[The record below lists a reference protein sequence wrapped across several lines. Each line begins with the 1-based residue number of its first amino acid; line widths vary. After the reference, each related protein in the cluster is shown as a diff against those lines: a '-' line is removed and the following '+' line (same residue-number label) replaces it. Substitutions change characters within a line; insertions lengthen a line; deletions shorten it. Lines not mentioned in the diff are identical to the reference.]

1 MDGTSTGTTA
11 GVATEFARLEERK
24 RRVYTIAS
32 VAGIAVIAISW
43 LARTPGDL
51 ILEVIYPL
59 LAVALAAF
67 AHAMHR
73 RWLRLDLLEHLAL
86 ATVGLV
92 ILGRLAWHLHLAGP
106 IDEHLLILTGAHYWS
121 VGALIV
127 AGFVLLDRRRGLW
140 VGIGVLTVSV
150 VLVATG
156 AGPELVGP
164 DGSELAL
171 LYLIRVHGFLVL
183 LLVLVTAVATLR
195 EQLHRELTRSE
206 ALHELATTDP
216 LTGLAN
222 RRATMDALEREV
234 ESARRYGRPVSVI
247 AADVDR
253 FKRINDEH
261 GHHVGDQVLTEVA
274 RRLAGEARQ
283 VDVVSRWGG
292 EEFLI
297 VLPQTRRGE
306 AARLAERTRRALATS
321 RPGGVEVTATFGVAE
336 LREGESVDDLLVR
349 ADRLLYRAKRDGRD
363 QVGSEPLPG

>member
-1 MDGTSTGTTA
+1 MDGMSTSATA
-11 GVATEFARLEERK
+11 GVATELARLEQRK
-24 RRVYTIAS
+24 RRVYTVAS
-32 VAGIAVIAISW
+32 GAGIVVIAISW

-59 LAVALAAF
+59 LAVALATF
-67 AHAMHR
+67 VLAMHR
-73 RWLRLDLLEHLAL
+73 RWLPLEVLEHIAL
-86 ATVGLV
+86 ATVGVV

-140 VGIGVLTVSV
+140 VGIGVLAVSV
-150 VLVATG
+150 LLVATG

-164 DGSELAL
+164 DASDVAL

-206 ALHELATTDP
+206 ALQELATTDP

-222 RRATMDALEREV
+222 RRATMGALEREA
-234 ESARRYGRPVSVI
+234 ESARRYGHPVSVI
-247 AADVDR
+247 AVDVDR

-261 GHHVGDQVLTEVA
+261 GHHVGDQVLKEVA
-274 RRLAGEARQ
+274 FRLTAEARQ
-283 VDVVSRWGG
+283 VDVVARWGG

-297 VLPQTRRGE
+297 VLPQTRREE
-306 AARLAERTRRALATS
+306 AARLAERTRRALATA
-321 RPGGVEVTATFGVAE
+321 RPGGIEVTATFGVAQLQGDE
-336 LREGESVDDLLVR
+336 PIHELLVR
-349 ADRLLYRAKRDGRD
+349 ADRLLYSAKHDGRD
-363 QVGSEPLPG
+363 QVNTESLPG

>member
-11 GVATEFARLEERK
+11 GAAAELARLEERK

-32 VAGIAVIAISW
+32 GAGIAVIAISW

-67 AHAMHR
+67 VLAMHR
-73 RWLRLDLLEHLAL
+73 RWLSLEVLEHLAL
-86 ATVGLV
+86 GTVGVV

-127 AGFVLLDRRRGLW
+127 AGFVLLDRRHGLR
-140 VGIGVLTVSV
+140 VGISVLIMSV

-164 DGSELAL
+164 DASEVAL

-206 ALHELATTDP
+206 ALQELATTDP

-222 RRATMDALEREV
+222 RRATMDALEREA
-234 ESARRYGRPVSVI
+234 ESARRYGHPVSVI
-247 AADVDR
+247 AVDVDR

-261 GHHVGDQVLTEVA
+261 GHHVGDQVLEEVA
-274 RRLAGEARQ
+274 RLLAAEARQ
-283 VDVVSRWGG
+283 VDVVARWGG

-297 VLPQTRRGE
+297 VLPQTRRAE
-306 AARLAERTRRALATS
+306 AARLAERTRRALATA
-321 RPGGVEVTATFGVAE
+321 RPGGVEVTATFGVTE
-336 LREGESVDDLLVR
+336 LREGENIDELLVR
-349 ADRLLYRAKRDGRD
+349 ADRLLYGAKRDGRD
-363 QVGSEPLPG
+363 QVSTEPLPG